1 MNNRKMI
8 DFAGKFKLFGALSTI
23 LVLVSII
30 LFLTI
35 GLNYGVDFAGGT
47 EIQVKVD
54 GVNTDELRDM
64 VSKFGKVDIQKFE
77 GKENEFLLRFRNISM
92 VDDET
97 INKFIDGAKALFT
110 DAKLT
115 RQHFDS
121 QVGDR
126 IEMWF
131 NNAIDE
137 KKLEPLF
144 EKFNIPATGK
154 IEYKKVGDRHIYRVM
169 LQGLTNKILS
179 TIKQAS
185 GKDPE
190 LMRVE
195 LVGPKVGKRLR
206 YSAFQAVLYALIAI
220 LIYIALRF
228 NYHFAPGAVVAL
240 AHDVLIT
247 LGIWS
252 LFGLQFDLT
261 IVAALLTI
269 VGYSLNDTIVVYD
282 RIRENWKNPKKG
294 ANVTEKINTS
304 INETISRT
312 LLTSITTLVVLVA
325 LLVFGGGTI
334 GGFALAMTLGVLV
347 GTYSS
352 VFIASPV
359 TIFVEKYINKEKTT

>member
-8 DFAGKFKLFGALSTI
+8 NFAGKFKLFGMLSVI
-23 LVLVSII
+23 AVLLSIF
-30 LFLTI
+30 LFLSK

-54 GVNTDELRDM
+54 GISTDELRKV
-64 VSKFGKVDIQKFE
+64 VSSFGKVDIQKFE
-77 GKENEFLLRFRNISM
+77 GKDNEFLLRFLNISM
-92 VDDET
+92 VDDDT
-97 INKFIDGAKALFT
+97 INKFIDGAKTQYADT
-110 DAKLT
+110 KLL
-115 RQHFDS
+115 RKHFDS

-131 NNAIDE
+131 NKEIDQE
-137 KKLEPLF
+137 KLKPLF
-144 EKFNIPATGK
+144 SKFNIPATGK
-154 IEYKKVGDRHIYRVM
+154 IEYKKVGERHIYRIM

-179 TIKQAS
+179 SIQESS
-185 GKDPE
+185 GKTPE

-240 AHDVLIT
+240 THDVLIT
-247 LGIWS
+247 LGVWA
-252 LFGLQFDLT
+252 LLGLQFDLT

-312 LLTSITTLVVLVA
+312 LLTSITTLVVLIS

-334 GGFALAMTLGVLV
+334 SGFALAMTLGVLI

-359 TIFVEKYINKEKTT
+359 TIFVERYINKEKTK